1 MWLRCLNNEEAC
13 KFMGEVHEGFCGAH
27 QSGPKMKV
35 RIKRLGYYWLTMIQV
50 VGPIDP
56 PSSKGHRFI
65 LAATDYF
72 SKWTEAIPL
81 KEVKSEDVMRFFRD
95 HVVYCF
101 GVPCRIISN
110 NSPSFRST
118 KIAIFALCHNKNW
131 RYSSIYYPRANGLA
145 EGFNKTLVQL
155 RRKILVENKREW
167 YEKLLEAL
175 WAYRTTYHTLTQC
188 TPYALAFG
196 VEAVL
201 PLEVELPSLRVVIS
215 HNLSHEDN
223 ARLRLEELDGL
234 EELRLQAYQN
244 LKLSRPIWPRHMI
257 ALSDPVLFRSGN

>member
-13 KFMGEVHEGFCGAH
+13 KVMGEVHEGLCGAH

-35 RIKRLGYYWLTMIQV
+35 RIKRLGYYWPTMIRDYV

-65 LAATDYF
+65 LVATDYF
-72 SKWTEAIPL
+72 SKLAEAIPL

-95 HVVYCF
+95 HVVCCF
-101 GVPCRIISN
+101 GVPCRIISDN
-110 NSPSFRST
+110 GPSFRST
-118 KIAIFALCHNKNW
+118 KISRFARRHNINW
-131 RYSSIYYPRANGLA
+131 
-145 EGFNKTLVQL
+145 
-155 RRKILVENKREW
+155 
-167 YEKLLEAL
+167 
-175 WAYRTTYHTLTQC
+175 RTTYRTPTQC

-201 PLEVELPSLRVVIS
+201 PLEVELPSLRVAIS

-234 EELRLQAYQN
+234 EELRLQA
-244 LKLSRPIWPRHMI
+244 H
-257 ALSDPVLFRSGN
+257 

>member
-1 MWLRCLNNEEAC
+1 
-13 KFMGEVHEGFCGAH
+13 MGKVHEGLCGAH

-35 RIKRLGYYWLTMIQV
+35 RIKRLGYYWPTMIRDYV
-50 VGPIDP
+50 VGSIDR

-72 SKWTEAIPL
+72 SKWAEAIPP

-95 HVVYCF
+95 HVVYHF
-101 GVPCRIISN
+101 GVPRCIISDN
-110 NSPSFRST
+110 GPSFRST
-118 KIAIFALCHNKNW
+118 KIARFARRHNINW
-131 RYSSIYYPRANGLA
+131 
-145 EGFNKTLVQL
+145 TT
-155 RRKILVENKREW
+155 
-167 YEKLLEAL
+167 
-175 WAYRTTYHTLTQC
+175 YRTPTQC

-201 PLEVELPSLRVVIS
+201 PLEVELPSLRIVVS
-215 HNLSHEDN
+215 HNLSHKDN

-244 LKLSRPIWPRHMI
+244 LRPVWPRPMI
-257 ALSDPVLFRSGN
+257 ALFDPVLF